1 MANKYLPNTDE
12 LSQLSEHTQKCK
24 NADRSLLQNKCT
36 ILKHAF
42 KKQVIPAK
50 LNTSFLKTY

>member
-42 KKQVIPAK
+42 KKQVILAK
-50 LNTSFLKTY
+50 